1 MIMIQSIAFKK
12 IKVLA
17 LVIMFPYFAFSQ
29 AQPSLE
35 TKIGQMIMMGLTG
48 SAVDTS
54 DALYQDVKSGRV
66 GGILIYEKHLTTT
79 NTAEN
84 LQALINKYQAAA
96 AIPLY
101 ISIDQEGGLVN
112 RLKTKYGFPVMP
124 SAAYL
129 GRINN
134 LDTTKYY
141 ADNIAYTL
149 SRLGINL
156 NYAPV
161 LDITMPKNPV
171 LGSRERTYSADTD
184 IIVKHAK
191 QTILSHNYFNV
202 NTVVKHFPG
211 HGSSTA
217 DSHLG
222 VTDVS
227 KTWTKSE
234 LAPYRKL
241 IKQGL
246 VDAVMTA
253 HIVNTQLDA
262 SKLPATLSRKVM
274 TELLRKK
281 LDFDGVIFSDDMHMK
296 AISAEFGLEES
307 IEKAIN
313 AGVDVLMFSGNI
325 TGVGS
330 GTAGRMVNIVLKLV
344 REGKVSEKSIT
355 DSYNRIMKMKNNRNM
370 LSTR

>member
-1 MIMIQSIAFKK
+1 MIQSIVMKK
-12 IKVLA
+12 VKVLI
-17 LVIMFPYFAFSQ
+17 LVITIPLFTFSQ
-29 AQPSLE
+29 GQPSLE
-35 TKIGQMIMMGLTG
+35 TKIGQMIMMGLTD
-48 SAVDTS
+48 STVNTN
-54 DALYQDVKSGRV
+54 DALYKDVKEGRV
-66 GGILIYEKHLTTT
+66 GGILIYEKHLRST
-79 NTAEN
+79 NTSEN
-84 LQALINKYQAAA
+84 LKALISAYQAAA

-112 RLKTKYGFPVMP
+112 RLKTKYGFPSMP

-129 GRINN
+129 GRIDN
-134 LDTTKYY
+134 LDSSKFY

-184 IIVKHAK
+184 IIIKHAR
-191 QTILSHNYFNV
+191 QTIKSHNYFKV

-227 KTWTKSE
+227 KTWNKSE
-234 LAPYRKL
+234 LVPYRKL
-241 IKQGL
+241 IKEGL

-253 HIVNTQLDA
+253 HIVNTQLEP
-262 SKLPATLSRKVM
+262 SKLPATLSKKIM
-274 TELLRKK
+274 TDLLRKK

-330 GTAGRMVNIVLKLV
+330 GTAGSMVNIVSKLV

-355 DSYNRIMKMKNNRNM
+355 DSYNRIIKMKNNRNM
-370 LSTR
+370 LNTR